1 MASRARISPPSTR
14 SAKARPARRA
24 PGRYHHGDL
33 RRALIEEAVLT
44 IQQQGVEGLTLRSV
58 AERLGVSR
66 TALYRHYRD
75 KGALLA
81 AVAREGFRAFGD
93 TLAEAFAAPGGGPA
107 GFQAMGRAYVRFAVT
122 HPAHYRVMFGGFL
135 DACNRDPELVA
146 EAERSFAAL
155 TGAIVGLQ
163 RAGLLCPDDPARLA
177 RHVWAVSHGVAMLAI
192 DGQLRGA
199 DPDEEM
205 QYAIDRMLTRIR
217 KM

>member
-1 MASRARISPPSTR
+1 MR
-14 SAKARPARRA
+14 
-24 PGRYHHGDL
+24 
-33 RRALIEEAVLT
+33 T

-66 TALYRHYRD
+66 TALYRHYQD

-81 AVAREGFRAFGD
+81 AVAREGFRVFGD
-93 TLAEAFAAPGGGPA
+93 TLTEAFTGSGGGPT

-135 DACNRDPELVA
+135 DACGRDPELVA
-146 EAERSFAAL
+146 EAERSFAVL
-155 TGAIVGLQ
+155 TGAIVELQ
-163 RAGLLCPDDPARLA
+163 RAGRLRADDPERLA

-199 DPDEEM
+199 DPDDEM
-205 QYAIDRMLTRIR
+205 RYAIERLQTGIG